1 MDIGIGNV
9 VLIIVGLLLAIFV
22 HEGGHFSIAK
32 IAGIKVFEFAVGLGP
47 KVFKKVKNNTT
58 YSFRLLPLGGY
69 VLIASRMVV
78 KELKKTGE
86 AQYQNIH
93 KSQLLD
99 EQKWWVKIIFFLAGI
114 TFNFL
119 FAVFLALFIDYLVYK
134 RWVFDYLANQA
145 GKGIWK
151 LFEELFTGNIFIKT
165 KSQISSIVGST
176 VHAAETTDQIRWF
189 YFYFLNL
196 SLIMFNLLPIPPL
209 DGYRVLEILFC
220 KFIYKKELKEKTSIK
235 INIVGIIIIVALFL
249 LVLIADIIKIE

>member
-1 MDIGIGNV
+1 MDIGIINV
-9 VLIIVGLLLAIFV
+9 VLIIVGILLAIFV
-22 HEGGHFSIAK
+22 HEGGHFLIAK
-32 IAGIKVFEFAVGLGP
+32 IAGVKVFEFAVGLGP
-47 KVFKKVKNNTT
+47 KIFKKKKNNTT

-69 VLIASRMVV
+69 VLIASRMIV

-86 AQYQNIH
+86 AQYQNIN

-119 FAVFLALFIDYLVYK
+119 FAIFLALFIDYLVYG
-134 RWVFDYLANQA
+134 RWVFDYLVNQA
-145 GKGIWK
+145 GKGILK
-151 LFEELFTGNIFIKT
+151 LFEELFTGNIFIKE
-165 KSQISSIVGST
+165 KSQISSVVGAT
-176 VHAAETTDQIRWF
+176 AQAAEATDQVRWF

-220 KFIYKKELKEKTSIK
+220 KFIYKKELKEKIAMR
-235 INIVGIIIIVALFL
+235 INIVGISIIVILFL
-249 LVLIADIIKIE
+249 LVIIADIIKIK